1 MRRLLAW
8 LAALALV
15 AGCKEDGTKVT
26 TIVSVAD
33 SADQVLEGFRHFVTA
48 NGVRKSE
55 IEADTAFF
63 YDATQITLLRRMRVV
78 FFDSAGATRATLT
91 AQRGTYLWQTGNL
104 DAEGRVEMKSAD
116 GRVLRSEKL
125 KIDQEK
131 QQLSS
136 DTAFTFLERG
146 SYVEGKSFTSDMNF
160 SNIRASQPTGR
171 SSGQGLLLP
180 GQ

>member
-1 MRRLLAW
+1 MPW

-15 AGCKEDGTKVT
+15 AGCREEGTKPT

-33 SADQVLEGFRHFVTA
+33 SADQVLEGFRHFVTT
-48 NGVRKSE
+48 NGVRQSE

-63 YDATQITLLRRMRVV
+63 YDGTQTTLLRRMRVV

-91 AQRGTYLWQTGNL
+91 AKRGVYLWQTGNL
-104 DAEGRVEMKSAD
+104 EAEGGVEMKASD

-125 KIDQEK
+125 RIDQEK

-136 DTAFTFLERG
+136 DVPFTFLERG
-146 SYVEGKSFTSDMNF
+146 SYVEGQGFTSDMNF
-160 SNIRASQPTGR
+160 SNIRASKPTGR
-171 SSGQGLLLP
+171 KSGEGLLLP